1 MLFKLS
7 EKSDAPVFGT
17 PRASFCKAFFSG
29 SLRFVGFQGNALS
42 AEQGSAQRDE
52 RLLARARPDWS
63 KRIPALDG
71 VRGIA
76 ILLVLLRHSIFG
88 MESAIGGPRA
98 TGFFAWFLAAG
109 QLTWSGVDLFFVLS
123 GFLIGGILLDARNSP
138 RYFQTFYFRRLYR
151 ILPLYFVV
159 VAMFLSQHLPWFAL
173 IAKAGRFQ
181 PLEIPWWAYATF
193 TQNFWMAYL
202 GTFGLN
208 SAGLTWSLAIEEQFY
223 LTIPWIIRKVRP
235 RFLSALLVAVVIGA
249 PLVRLALRS
258 LFGDHGGIACYV
270 LTPARADG
278 LSLGVLCALLV
289 RRERVWDWLVARKRS
304 LWLAF
309 GLLFCGVTFMTWRQF
324 DAFSDAMTSWGYSW
338 LALLYAGFLLL
349 AVVDTGGWLERSL
362 RNPVLTRLGTLAYCL
377 YLIHISVMQSV
388 RHPLSSWLRGSPH
401 LAWILGGIIGA
412 GASVMLAS
420 LSWKYFEK
428 PLLRRGHRY
437 QY

>member
-1 MLFKLS
+1 M
-7 EKSDAPVFGT
+7 
-17 PRASFCKAFFSG
+17 
-29 SLRFVGFQGNALS
+29 S
-42 AEQGSAQRDE
+42 AEESSAQRDE
-52 RLLARARPDWS
+52 QLLARARPDWS
-63 KRIPALDG
+63 KRIPSLDG

-76 ILLVLLRHSIFG
+76 ILLVLLRHSIFA

-98 TGFFAWFLAAG
+98 TGFSSWFLAAG

-138 RYFQTFYFRRLYR
+138 RYFQTFYFRRFYR

-159 VAMFLSQHLPWFAL
+159 VAIFLFQHLPWFAL
-173 IAKAGRFQ
+173 IAKPGRFQ

-223 LTIPWIIRKVRP
+223 LTIPWIIRKVHL
-235 RFLSALLVAVVIGA
+235 RFLSTVLVAVVVGA
-249 PLVRLALRS
+249 PLVRLALRA

-289 RRERVWDWLVARKRS
+289 RRERVWDWLVGRKSS
-304 LWLAF
+304 LGLAF
-309 GLLFCGVTFMTWRQF
+309 GILFCGIAFMTWRRY

-338 LALLYAGFLLL
+338 LALFYAAFLLL
-349 AVVDTGGWLERSL
+349 AVVDTGGLLERSL
-362 RNPVLTRLGTLAYCL
+362 RNPVLMKLGTLAYCL

-388 RHPLSSWLRGSPH
+388 RHPLNSWLRGSPH
-401 LAWILGGIIGA
+401 IAWILGGIIGA

-428 PLLRRGHRY
+428 PLLKRGHRY

>member
-1 MLFKLS
+1 M
-7 EKSDAPVFGT
+7 
-17 PRASFCKAFFSG
+17 G
-29 SLRFVGFQGNALS
+29 SPGNIVS
-42 AEQGSAQRDE
+42 AAENRLQREE
-52 RLLARARPDWS
+52 RLASRVRPDWS
-63 KRIPALDG
+63 QRIPALDG

-76 ILLVLLRHSIFG
+76 ILLVLLRHSIFA
-88 MESAIGGPRA
+88 MESAIGGPPA
-98 TGFFAWFLAAG
+98 TGFLAWFLAAG

-123 GFLIGGILLDARNSP
+123 GFLIGGILLDARNSS
-138 RYFQTFYFRRLYR
+138 RYFQTFYFRRFYR

-159 VAMFLSQHLPWFAL
+159 VAMFLFQHLPWFAL

-208 SAGLTWSLAIEEQFY
+208 SAAITWSLAIEEQFY
-223 LTIPWIIRKVRP
+223 LTIPWIIRKVRL
-235 RFLSALLVAVVIGA
+235 RFLSAVLVAVVIGA

-258 LFGDHGGIACYV
+258 LLGDHGGIACYV

-278 LSLGVLCALLV
+278 LSLGVLCALMV
-289 RRERVWDWLVARKRS
+289 RRERVWDWLVARKN
-304 LWLAF
+304 WLRVSF
-309 GLLFCGVTFMTWRQF
+309 GLLFCGIVFMTWRQY
-324 DAFSDAMTSWGYSW
+324 DAFSAAMTSWGYSW
-338 LALLYAGFLLL
+338 LALFYAAFLLL
-349 AVVDTGGWLERSL
+349 AVVDSGGWLERIL
-362 RNPVLTRLGTLAYCL
+362 RNPALTKLGTLAYCL

-388 RHPLSSWLRGSPH
+388 RHPLNSWLRSSPH
-401 LAWILGGIIGA
+401 VAWILGGILGA
-412 GASVMLAS
+412 AASVLMAS